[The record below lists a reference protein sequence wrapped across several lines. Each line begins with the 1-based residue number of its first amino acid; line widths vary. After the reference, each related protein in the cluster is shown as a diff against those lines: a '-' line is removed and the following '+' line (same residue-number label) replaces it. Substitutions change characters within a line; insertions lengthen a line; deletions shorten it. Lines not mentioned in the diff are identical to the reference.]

1 MRTVNVPSAS
11 RLVTL
16 HLEQPGQLKRDV
28 ENWKGRE
35 LAPQSEPGEQVH
47 AEEQQHLSTDT
58 TPLTLLLL
66 NF

>member
-47 AEEQQHLSTDT
+47 AEE
-58 TPLTLLLL
+58 
-66 NF
+66 